1 VTGIP
6 DLLLQQF
13 RYEAQTATG
22 QVVRGT
28 IEAASAV
35 ETRDRLAALG
45 LRVLAVETAPD
56 EAALPSSTAPRRRA
70 PLGPDDFFVFNQ
82 QLAHLTAAGLP
93 VERGLRLIAVD
104 MKSGRLASAAN
115 AVAEELERGVPLKD
129 AFEHHASRFPALYSQ
144 LIEAGVQAA
153 NLPSMLFNL
162 GRHLE
167 LMTRLRRALWRAFA
181 YPIAVLIALSA
192 VLLFISVV
200 ILPTF
205 RDIYKDFHTTL
216 PALTE
221 FTLWFGS
228 VYPVILAVVGLF
240 VVTALFA
247 AKVLEATG
255 RGSLLADQIGLR
267 LPVVGRV
274 LHANL
279 IARWCDALRLGIE
292 AGLDLPRAINL
303 ASDATGSN
311 RLANEAGQ
319 LTAMIGAGQPL
330 GNFRGHLLPATV
342 PAAFELAARSG
353 DLPATLATLGRMY
366 EEQAEQRL
374 RILPSLITPVLMVF
388 IAVALGLTVA
398 AMFLP
403 LVKLITSVSGGS

>member
-1 VTGIP
+1 VTETP
-6 DLLLQQF
+6 DLLPAQF
-13 RYEAQTATG
+13 RYEAQTAAG

-28 IEAASAV
+28 LEATNAV
-35 ETRDRLAALG
+35 EARDRLAALG
-45 LRVLAVETAPD
+45 LRILTVESAPE
-56 EAALPSSTAPRRRA
+56 EAALASIPASRRRA
-70 PLGPDDFFVFNQ
+70 PLGPDDFLIFNQ

-115 AVAEELERGVPLKD
+115 AVAEELEKGVPLKD
-129 AFEHHASRFPALYSQ
+129 AFKHHAKQFPALYSR
-144 LIEAGVQAA
+144 LVEAGVQAA

-181 YPIAVLIALSA
+181 YPLAVLIALSA
-192 VLLFISVV
+192 VLLFISIV

-205 RDIYKDFHTTL
+205 SDMYKDFHTTL

-228 VYPVILAVVGLF
+228 VYPFILATAAVFVIVGL
-240 VVTALFA
+240 VV
-247 AKVLEATG
+247 VWSLEATG
-255 RGSLLADQIGLR
+255 RGGVLVDQIGLR
-267 LPVVGRV
+267 VPMVGRV

-279 IARWCDALRLGIE
+279 IARWCDALRLGVE

-303 ASDATGSN
+303 ASDATGSR
-311 RLANEAGQ
+311 RLAKEADELTRMVEAGH
-319 LTAMIGAGQPL
+319 PP

-342 PAAFELAARSG
+342 PAAFELAGRSG
-353 DLPATLATLGRMY
+353 DLSATLATLGRMY

-374 RILPSLITPVLMVF
+374 RILPSLITPLLMVF
-388 IAVALGLTVA
+388 IAVALGLTVLS
-398 AMFLP
+398 MFLP
-403 LVKLITSVSGGS
+403 LVKLIQSVS